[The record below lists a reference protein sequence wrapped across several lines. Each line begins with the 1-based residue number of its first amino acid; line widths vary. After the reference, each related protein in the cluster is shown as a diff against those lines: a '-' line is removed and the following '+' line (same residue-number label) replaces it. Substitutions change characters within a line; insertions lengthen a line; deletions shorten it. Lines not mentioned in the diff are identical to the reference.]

1 MSKGRAFLVVGH
13 KNIHFK
19 RGFDGFDRLMN
30 SSDSVCRISASGET
44 LKNAFRLRRVF
55 ISTLALS
62 ASNHSASIYL
72 PCRLR
77 PAETDEWIKAL
88 SYQLHNMLVHQFPS
102 ALFDRSDSCY

>member
-44 LKNAFRLRRVF
+44 LKDAFRLRRVF
-55 ISTLALS
+55 ISTL
-62 ASNHSASIYL
+62 N
-72 PCRLR
+72 CQR
-77 PAETDEWIKAL
+77 PITAPPYTSPADCGPQKRT
-88 SYQLHNMLVHQFPS
+88 SG
-102 ALFDRSDSCY
+102 